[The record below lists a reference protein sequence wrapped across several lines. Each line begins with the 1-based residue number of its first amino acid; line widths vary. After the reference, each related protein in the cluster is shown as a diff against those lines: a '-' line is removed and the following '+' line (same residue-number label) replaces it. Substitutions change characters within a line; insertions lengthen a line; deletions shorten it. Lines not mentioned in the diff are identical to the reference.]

1 MLFTN
6 VWLANALYLVM
17 VPNSGAL
24 VQRWDPWVG
33 SSSWNAL
40 GSAPAFVIQSAGS
53 RPALAFEGSPP
64 EQMASN
70 DGTLCGTTGVALFA
84 INFPKGSG
92 TSDQGI
98 AACHADADNF
108 VSFRTDNTEP
118 RRIRYRRVEFGRVL
132 IDVTSRH
139 SFPEGTRTYV
149 GFRTTAN
156 GSVTLITAN
165 ANGGLREETYRSWF
179 FDPISTGTARLGW
192 TSDAGTLVG
201 DLEAVA
207 TRPGATMTLAEVGN
221 DRRSIEAELGAGPTS
236 KR

>member
-6 VWLANALYLVM
+6 VWLANAFYFVM
-17 VPNSGAL
+17 VPSSGTL
-24 VQRWDPWVG
+24 VQQWNPWVG
-33 SSSWNAL
+33 SGSWNAL
-40 GSAPAFVIQSAGS
+40 GSAPGVVYSKSAA

-84 INFPKGSG
+84 INFPTGSG
-92 TSDQGI
+92 ASDQGI

-108 VSFRTDNTEP
+108 VSFRTDNAQP

-139 SFPEGTRTYV
+139 SYPEGSRTYV
-149 GFRTTAN
+149 GFKTAAN
-156 GSVTLITAN
+156 GTVTLITVG
-165 ANGGLREETYRSWF
+165 ANGSLREETSRSWF
-179 FDPISTGTARLGW
+179 FDPIAGTARLGW
-192 TSDAGTLVG
+192 TSDAGSLVG

-207 TRPGATMTLAEVGN
+207 TRPGATMSAAEIN
-221 DRRSIEAELGAGPTS
+221 DDRRAIEAKLAARS
-236 KR
+236 KF